1 MSDAADTTF
10 SVGETKL
17 LISIMKNLEGD
28 LQVCFHSL
36 AIPLHRVSFLHSTI
50 SCAFRFCTFTCRSY
64 SGSALHDFTRIP
76 VLYLT
81 ILCPYRSLSCAFRVF
96 S

>member
-36 AIPLHRVSFLHSTI
+36 VIVLHSTI
-50 SCAFRFCTFTCRSY
+50 SCASRFRAFTCRSY
-64 SGSALHDFTRIP
+64 SGSALHDSTRIP

-81 ILCPYRSLSCAFRVF
+81 ISCPYRSLSCAFRVF

>member
-36 AIPLHRVSFLHSTI
+36 AIPLHRVPFLHSTI
-50 SCAFRFCTFTCRSY
+50 SCAFRFCASTCRSY
-64 SGSALHDFTRIP
+64 SGFVPHDLMPISFLVMRIP
-76 VLYLT
+76 GLLLT
-81 ILCPYRSLSCAFRVF
+81 DLAV
-96 S
+96 